1 MVGFDDLWQVVQIY
15 TPEYVEEISGVPGA
29 QLEAAGYILG
39 TSDRLLSTALQGVYQ
54 SNQATASACAINNI
68 ALMRGMIGKPGAG
81 VFQMNGQPTVG
92 TSALLW
98 RMQRMQR
105 TPQQLTF
112 VSRPRTIGKRAATES
127 THFSEITR
135 MMTTCNQ
142 CVDACANAMGLTPV
156 LVG

>member
-1 MVGFDDLWQVVQIY
+1 MVGFDGLWQVVQIY
-15 TPEYVEEISGVPGA
+15 TPEHVEEISGVPGA

-39 TSDRLLSTALQGVYQ
+39 TSNRLLSTALQGVYQ

-92 TSALLW
+92 ASALRWW
-98 RMQRMQR
+98 RRR

-112 VSRPRTIGKRAATES
+112 VSRPRTIGKPAATGS

-135 MMTTCNQ
+135 MTTTCNQ